1 MKPEVCVKCAER
13 IDGEVKIVRGDECIY
28 CEGKLWKINR
38 LASVILRDLS
48 GYEFDTFVVG
58 TRIEGSLKALE
69 EYFAVYPEKSI
80 KYEFNRLLGIEISK
94 ISGKKVNFE
103 KPDVTVLY
111 NPEKDDFEYSIRSLY
126 ISGRYIKRVRNISQT
141 RWFCS
146 YCGGKGCE
154 MCNFAGKKY
163 LSSVEE
169 LIAEPAVK
177 VTDAKNAILHGSGRE
192 DVDARML
199 GRGRPFVL
207 EIIYPKKRSIDL
219 KSLEELIKKESEN
232 RVEVR
237 SLEFTDEKMVRFL
250 KTTPFKKKYRAKVRF
265 ERTIAEEELK
275 KAVEKLSYE
284 IINQRT
290 PTRVEHRRADI
301 VRRKKVYEID
311 ILMHKNDIAV
321 LEIVADSGL
330 YIKELI
336 SGDEGRTSP
345 SLTEF
350 LCKAKV
356 EKLDVIDIF
365 DEV

>member
-1 MKPEVCVKCAER
+1 
-13 IDGEVKIVRGDECIY
+13 
-28 CEGKLWKINR
+28 
-38 LASVILRDLS
+38 
-48 GYEFDTFVVG
+48 
-58 TRIEGSLKALE
+58 
-69 EYFAVYPEKSI
+69 
-80 KYEFNRLLGIEISK
+80 
-94 ISGKKVNFE
+94 
-103 KPDVTVLY
+103 
-111 NPEKDDFEYSIRSLY
+111 
-126 ISGRYIKRVRNISQT
+126 
-141 RWFCS
+141 
-146 YCGGKGCE
+146 
-154 MCNFAGKKY
+154 
-163 LSSVEE
+163 
-169 LIAEPAVK
+169 
-177 VTDAKNAILHGSGRE
+177 
-192 DVDARML
+192 
-199 GRGRPFVL
+199 
-207 EIIYPKKRSIDL
+207 
-219 KSLEELIKKESEN
+219 LIKKESEN